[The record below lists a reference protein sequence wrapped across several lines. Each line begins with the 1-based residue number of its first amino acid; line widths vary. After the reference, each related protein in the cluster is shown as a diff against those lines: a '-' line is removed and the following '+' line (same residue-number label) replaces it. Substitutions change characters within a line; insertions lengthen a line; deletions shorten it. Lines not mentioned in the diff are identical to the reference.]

1 MPLLEKPDPVAA
13 GDFAD
18 GPDIMLWNPAITE
31 KRWRHEVV
39 RAFLLRSCSIR
50 CVAGLLTLATALGT
64 DVTRTLAGALLIA
77 SGIALLLSGLCDAV
91 ITAACLTS
99 DHQHP
104 HGRRCRLERPPG
116 EFFYRSDDFA
126 DLGDQAH
133 QTAGLLIDLI
143 GELHD
148 STARDW
154 LEPDLPRRAH
164 HAVWDALTRLARTR
178 TARRHTAQLAAAPG
192 ETDLASA
199 TARAIAEFDTQLGE
213 LLFHLQGCVT
223 LTREWDAKLRHADLV
238 ERTNTVRAE
247 LHATSLHA
255 TVDAAAELPRS
266 VFAYVTAAR
275 DLTGAGP
282 FPWEPVSAEPSR

>member
-1 MPLLEKPDPVAA
+1 MSMLEKPDPVTA

-18 GPDIMLWNPAITE
+18 GPDIMLWNPTLTE

-39 RAFLLRSCSIR
+39 HAFLIRSCSIR
-50 CVAGLLTLATALGT
+50 CVAGLLTLAFTLGT
-64 DVTRTLAGALLIA
+64 ELTRTLAGALMIA
-77 SGIALLLSGLCDAV
+77 SAIALLLSGLCAV
-91 ITAACLTS
+91 AITAACLTT

-104 HGRRCRLERPPG
+104 HGRRCRLERSPG

-126 DLGDQAH
+126 DLDGTAH

-148 STARDW
+148 SNARDW
-154 LEPDLPRRAH
+154 LDPDLPRRVH
-164 HAVWDALTRLARTR
+164 EAVWDALTRLTRTR
-178 TARRHTAQLAAAPG
+178 TARRQVAQLAAAPE

-199 TARAIAEFDTQLGE
+199 TARAIAEFDTQLGD

-223 LTREWDAKLRHADLV
+223 LTREWEAKLRHADLV
-238 ERTNTVRAE
+238 ERTSAVHAE
-247 LHATSLHA
+247 LRSASLHA
-255 TVDAAAELPRS
+255 TVDAVAELPRS

-282 FPWEPVSAEPSR
+282 FPWEPVFAEPSR

>member
-1 MPLLEKPDPVAA
+1 MLEKPDPVTA

-18 GPDIMLWNPAITE
+18 GSDIMLWNPALTE

-39 RAFLLRSCSIR
+39 RVFLIRSCSNR
-50 CVAGLLTLATALGT
+50 CVAGLLTLALALGT
-64 DVTRTLAGALLIA
+64 DVTQTLAGALMIA
-77 SGIALLLSGLCDAV
+77 SAIALLLSGLCDAV
-91 ITAACLTS
+91 ITAACLTT

-104 HGRRCRLERPPG
+104 HGRRCCLERSPG

-126 DLGDQAH
+126 DLGDTAH
-133 QTAGLLIDLI
+133 QTAGLMIDLI

-154 LEPDLPRRAH
+154 LAPNLPRRAH
-164 HAVWDALTRLARTR
+164 HAVWDALTRLNCTR
-178 TARRHTAQLAAAPG
+178 TARRHTAQLAATPG
-192 ETDLASA
+192 ETDLASTTA
-199 TARAIAEFDTQLGE
+199 TAIAEFDTQLGE

-238 ERTNTVRAE
+238 ERTSVVHAE
-247 LHATSLHA
+247 LNAASLHA
-255 TVDAAAELPRS
+255 TVDAAAELPKS

-282 FPWEPVSAEPSR
+282 FPWEPVFAEPSR